1 MTDMLVRD
9 KRIAFDR
16 REGVLLTD
24 LASKYDLSRGR
35 ISVIL
40 KEQGVSLTSI
50 RVQEQMEHARA
61 FNG

>member
-1 MTDMLVRD
+1 MPDMLDRD

>member
-1 MTDMLVRD
+1 MPDMLDRD
-9 KRIAFDR
+9 KCIAFDR